1 MRGSATFITA
11 TSSTSMS
18 WAMSTIAI
26 PVAARPA
33 FAGRSVG
40 RSRDA

>member
-1 MRGSATFITA
+1 
-11 TSSTSMS
+11 MS

-33 FAGRSVG
+33 FAGSCVG
-40 RSRDA
+40 RSRDAWEFRVDSADDTG